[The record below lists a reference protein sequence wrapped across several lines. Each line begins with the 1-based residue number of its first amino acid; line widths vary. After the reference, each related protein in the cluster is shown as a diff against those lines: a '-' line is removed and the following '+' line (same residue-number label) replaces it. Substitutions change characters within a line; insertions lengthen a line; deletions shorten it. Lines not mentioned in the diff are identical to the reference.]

1 MPYPNYYSPELI
13 RKAAEAVR
21 NEQQRVGDF
30 QDPARRALFNNA
42 VDQGLFYDAID
53 DIANEEGLDPSDVD
67 IRNYRDES
75 DFPDYI
81 PYSSNVE
88 VDPDLE
94 DYTGY
99 RLAGQNP
106 KLSELLRDS
115 SNLPDDTPPEFLDQ
129 VYEDVN
135 AGRVNP
141 NDLRDIYSS
150 FQSRVLDDANPTSE
164 QWEAANFVERAG
176 TRDRS
181 SALDPS
187 IYEGFTALEEDLDE
201 AKAKEISQ
209 SFDNTA
215 SCMLGVSEYPLAVV
229 KQEGT
234 EASTDLPITDPPF
247 HYAGELKRL
256 QADCKREMRAVGD
269 RILHLKEVYEDTK
282 DGKYLEAL
290 QQDCAKLLPGASAI
304 FKKIEKVHL
313 SLITPS
319 ADDEH
324 EAVLLAIAKSLHE
337 FQKDYDEL
345 LMWYGRLHPK
355 HAKRTK
361 K

>member
-1 MPYPNYYSPELI
+1 MPYPNYYSPELV

-106 KLSELLRDS
+106 KVREFLRDS
-115 SNLPDDTPPEFLDQ
+115 SNIPDDTSPEVLDQ

-150 FQSRVLDDANPTSE
+150 FQSRVLDDADPTPE

-187 IYEGFTALEEDLDE
+187 IYEGFTALEEDLGRAMPVTNLRDAIE
-201 AKAKEISQ
+201 LTADKLMRCWSGGRKKLSPRVVCFRMSQ
-209 SFDNTA
+209 
-215 SCMLGVSEYPLAVV
+215 EPL
-229 KQEGT
+229 
-234 EASTDLPITDPPF
+234 
-247 HYAGELKRL
+247 
-256 QADCKREMRAVGD
+256 
-269 RILHLKEVYEDTK
+269 
-282 DGKYLEAL
+282 
-290 QQDCAKLLPGASAI
+290 
-304 FKKIEKVHL
+304 
-313 SLITPS
+313 
-319 ADDEH
+319 
-324 EAVLLAIAKSLHE
+324 
-337 FQKDYDEL
+337 
-345 LMWYGRLHPK
+345 
-355 HAKRTK
+355 
-361 K
+361 